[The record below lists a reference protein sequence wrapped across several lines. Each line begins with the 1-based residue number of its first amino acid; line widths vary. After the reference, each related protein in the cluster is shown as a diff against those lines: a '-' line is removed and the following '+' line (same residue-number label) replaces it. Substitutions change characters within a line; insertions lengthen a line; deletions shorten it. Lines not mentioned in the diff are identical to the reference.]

1 MSKLDKLRQ
10 NGLGNA
16 AESMGAGVLGRT
28 APGSALHGATALGP
42 AAPPAH
48 LQGVSRNKDAAVIPT
63 EKIGPDPEQ
72 PREEFDP
79 EDLRQLSESL
89 RTRGQI
95 QPISVYW
102 EEGRGL
108 YVIVCGER
116 RWRAAKM
123 AGMTTMTAT
132 VLAKRPEA
140 GERLAIQL
148 IENIIRADLKPVEQ
162 AKAYRQLM
170 ALNGWSAA
178 QLTRELAVTESKVT
192 RALALLDLPE
202 AVQDQVELGILPPA
216 TAYEISKVPDRSDQ
230 AALAERVV
238 AEKLTRQDTARAVQ
252 AKKKGE
258 AGSRKADR
266 GRPHRAEFA
275 TPHGTVSFVGPAGS
289 LVAALE
295 AALESARGGM
305 TPKATQSEAA

>member
-1 MSKLDKLRQ
+1 MSKLEKLRQ

-28 APGSALHGATALGP
+28 APGSALHGATAPGP
-42 AAPPAH
+42 AAAPVH
-48 LQGVSRNKDAAVIPT
+48 LQGVVRNKDAAVIPV
-63 EKIGPDPEQ
+63 EKIGPDPDQ

-79 EDLRQLSESL
+79 EELEALSESL
-89 RTRGQI
+89 RTRGQL

-132 VLAKRPEA
+132 VLARAPEQ

-148 IENIIRADLKPVEQ
+148 IENLLRADLKPVEQ

-170 ALNGWSAA
+170 TMNGWTAA

-202 AVQDQVELGILPPA
+202 AVQERVEKGILPPA
-216 TAYEISKVPDRSDQ
+216 TAYEISKV
-230 AALAERVV
+230 
-238 AEKLTRQDTARAVQ
+238 
-252 AKKKGE
+252 
-258 AGSRKADR
+258 ADR
-266 GRPHRAEFA
+266 AE
-275 TPHGTVSFVGPAGS
+275 
-289 LVAALE
+289 
-295 AALESARGGM
+295 
-305 TPKATQSEAA
+305 Q